1 MSDEEK
7 GEISPEELKAQ
18 ELLKVQELFAS
29 LEQGAD
35 LEGAEIQEKVNSL
48 LERTEIQEKLN
59 DITHY
64 STVDYVALSGE
75 LIPKPIGLREKLDLE
90 ARNRKNERKR

>member
-29 LEQGAD
+29 LKQGAD
-35 LEGAEIQEKVNSL
+35 FAGAEIQEKL
-48 LERTEIQEKLN
+48 KE
-59 DITHY
+59 ITHDY
-64 STVDYVALSGE
+64 VGDYVALSGK
-75 LIPKPIGLREKLDLE
+75 LIPKPTSMREKVDLQVKSM
-90 ARNRKNERKR
+90 KNERKHK